1 MNINKIKSYLGF
13 SIKSGKVVFGF
24 DNLLKSKKLPYI
36 ILISSTQNEKVTN
49 KIVNFAKREGIE
61 VIKLNELTLE
71 DLVCRD
77 NCKVIGVLDF
87 NLAKVISDELKME
100 N

>member
-1 MNINKIKSYLGF
+1 MNINKLRTYLGF

-24 DNLLKSKKLPYI
+24 DNLLKLKKLPFI

-49 KIVNFAKREGIE
+49 KIFEFGKKEEIV
-61 VIKLNELTLE
+61 VIKLNELKLE
-71 DLVCRD
+71 DLVYRD
-77 NCKVIGVLDF
+77 NCKVIGILDF
-87 NLAKVISDELKME
+87 NLAKVISEELKME